1 MPAGRGLLGP
11 LDAALRTLSQ
21 WLPIHSNSALP
32 SALSDFGILLHI
44 VASCPSHCHELIK
57 AEPGYIGF
65 CDASTLGAGGV
76 WFTGAHP
83 LQPTVWR
90 VPWPIPI
97 RAALVSFQHLSGTI
111 SNSDLEMA
119 GMLLHY
125 LVLEQL
131 APLHHVHITAWCD
144 NTPTVSWTNKLSAS
158 RSPIAGRLTRAL
170 AIRIHVNEASP
181 LTSLSI
187 AGIDNTMADTASRTF
202 HRNTATE
209 LTFTIPDDD
218 FLLTFNSSFPLQNC
232 SWQGFRLSNRLVSR
246 VCSELKGEAST
257 LASWRRLTKK
267 GSATGTIGND
277 SLNPS
282 MMWIPSSLLSPPMT
296 ASNYLQ
302 PLLSMSALAP
312 AAKATEY
319 AQALSKSQSTPSARH
334 LNWMDSQTPHT
345 ALKDATGYNS
355 KDN

>member
-1 MPAGRGLLGP
+1 MPTGRGLLGP
-11 LDAALRTLSQ
+11 LDAALHNPSQ
-21 WLPIHSNSALP
+21 WLPIHSNSALQ
-32 SALSDFGILLHI
+32 SALSDFGILLCI
-44 VASCPSHCHELIK
+44 VASHPSHCCELIRD
-57 AEPGYIGF
+57 EPGYIGF

-76 WFTGAHP
+76 WFAGAHP

-97 RAALVSFQHLSGTI
+97 RAALVSFQNPSSTI

-131 APLHHVHITAWCD
+131 APLRHVHVAAWCD

-158 RSPIAGRLTRAL
+158 RSPIAGHLTRAL
-170 AIRIHVNEASP
+170 AMRIHINEASH

-187 AGIDNTMADTASRTF
+187 AGIDNTMADTASCTF

-209 LTFTIPDDD
+209 LTFTIPDDE

-232 SWQGFRLSNRLVSR
+232 LWQGFRLSNRLVSH
-246 VCSELKGEAST
+246 VYSKLKGEAST

-277 SLNPS
+277 SSS
-282 MMWIPSSLLSPPMT
+282 MMWIPNSPLSPPTT
-296 ASNYLQ
+296 ASNYSQ

-312 AAKATEY
+312 VAKATEY
-319 AQALSKSQSTPSARH
+319 VQALSKSQSAPPARH
-334 LNWMDSQTPHT
+334 SNWTDYPNPSYCT
-345 ALKDATGYNS
+345 KDATGYNS
-355 KDN
+355 KDS